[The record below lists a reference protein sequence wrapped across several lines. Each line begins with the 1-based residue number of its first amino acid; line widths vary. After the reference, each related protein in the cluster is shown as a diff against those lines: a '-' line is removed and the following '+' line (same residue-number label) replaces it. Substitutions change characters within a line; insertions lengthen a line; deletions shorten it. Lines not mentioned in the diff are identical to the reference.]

1 MASQSFNDKP
11 SNLIPLQTQIPT
23 LASCSFDEM
32 IDAAIPEQTQ
42 FLQLY
47 VNADR
52 EKTKKIIQHA
62 EKRGV
67 KALFITVDAP
77 QLGRR
82 PKVRFFLWPCAFDR
96 RC

>member
-1 MASQSFNDKP
+1 M
-11 SNLIPLQTQIPT
+11 
-23 LASCSFDEM
+23 ASCSFDEM
-32 IDAAIPEQTQ
+32 LDAAVPDQTQ

-82 PKVRFFLWPCAFDR
+82 PKVSPRATVR
-96 RC
+96 VSYR

>member
-1 MASQSFNDKP
+1 M
-11 SNLIPLQTQIPT
+11 L
-23 LASCSFDEM
+23 
-32 IDAAIPEQTQ
+32 DAAVPDQTQ

-82 PKVRFFLWPCAFDR
+82 PKVSPLRRRIWMLWLTWMVVNR
-96 RC
+96 T